1 MPRYAIRIAVMAGL
15 LGAAAAA
22 GAADQEEIDTLDG
35 LSGVFV
41 TVDNL
46 NPAAE
51 AYGLA
56 SRKVQGDVALR
67 LQQNGIHVFTVEQMR
82 HTPGL
87 PILKVSTNVHKSEA
101 GYYVYSIDLYL
112 QQTVKLSRRPSVET
126 YAVTWK
132 TGTLGVVSGDRL
144 SSLKDIVQDNVDE
157 FIRDYKSANPSG
169 ST

>member
-1 MPRYAIRIAVMAGL
+1 MPGYAFRIAVLSGL

-22 GAADQEEIDTLDG
+22 GAANQEEIETLDG
-35 LSGVFV
+35 LPGVFV

-56 SRKVQGDVALR
+56 SRKVRGDVALH
-67 LQQNGIHVFTVEQMR
+67 LQQKGIHVFTIDQMR
-82 HTPGL
+82 RSPGL
-87 PILKVSTNVHKSEA
+87 PILKVTTNVHKSEA

-112 QQTVKLSRRPSVET
+112 QQTVKLSRRPSIET

-144 SSLKDIVQDNVDE
+144 STLKDMVQDSVDA
-157 FIRDYKSANPSG
+157 FITDYLSVNPRKS
-169 ST
+169 T